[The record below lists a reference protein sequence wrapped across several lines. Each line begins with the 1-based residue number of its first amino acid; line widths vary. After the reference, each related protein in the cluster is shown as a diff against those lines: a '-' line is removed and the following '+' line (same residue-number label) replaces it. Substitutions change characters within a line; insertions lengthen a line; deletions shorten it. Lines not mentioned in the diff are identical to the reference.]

1 MKPDEIRILVIE
13 DNPNWVNKTRQ
24 ILRHLGYANVRT
36 SANAEEA
43 RATFKEFDPHLAVVD
58 IMLPEDED
66 GFDLIKEMR
75 IAFCAQTAEM
85 YPVSDNVRGHENT
98 EWSQSY
104 AYHLTDAK
112 KDLPRVL
119 LVGDSVCRAYAGGV
133 GKILDGK
140 MNVTFWVSSY
150 CVTSTNYMRLLSV
163 MLDEAKYDVVHFN
176 NTLHSLQTK
185 TADWERAFEA
195 ALSLVREKQPDAK
208 IVWCAGTPLR
218 NAAKTRKAAELNAA
232 GARVV
237 AKLGGIATN
246 DLFRLLDPLDRKSA
260 WRDDYH
266 FTAGTSADIARRV
279 ADCVLEAAGLAPRC
293 VSGGIRPVTGESPR
307 KPQERH

>member
-1 MKPDEIRILVIE
+1 MKQLYFLTV
-13 DNPNWVNKTRQ
+13 
-24 ILRHLGYANVRT
+24 LYA
-36 SANAEEA
+36 AQ
-43 RATFKEFDPHLAVVD
+43 
-58 IMLPEDED
+58 
-66 GFDLIKEMR
+66 

-140 MNVTFWVSSY
+140 MNVSFWVSSY

-218 NAAKTRKAAELNAA
+218 NAAKTRKAAELNEA

-293 VSGGIRPVTGESPR
+293 VSGGISPVTGESPR

>member
-1 MKPDEIRILVIE
+1 M
-13 DNPNWVNKTRQ
+13 
-24 ILRHLGYANVRT
+24 
-36 SANAEEA
+36 
-43 RATFKEFDPHLAVVD
+43 
-58 IMLPEDED
+58 
-66 GFDLIKEMR
+66 
-75 IAFCAQTAEM
+75 
-85 YPVSDNVRGHENT
+85 
-98 EWSQSY
+98 
-104 AYHLTDAK
+104 
-112 KDLPRVL
+112 
-119 LVGDSVCRAYAGGV
+119 
-133 GKILDGK
+133 
-140 MNVTFWVSSY
+140 
-150 CVTSTNYMRLLSV
+150 
-163 MLDEAKYDVVHFN
+163 N

-218 NAAKTRKAAELNAA
+218 NAAKTRKAAELNEA

>member
-1 MKPDEIRILVIE
+1 MYFL
-13 DNPNWVNKTRQ
+13 TA
-24 ILRHLGYANVRT
+24 LYA
-36 SANAEEA
+36 AQ
-43 RATFKEFDPHLAVVD
+43 
-58 IMLPEDED
+58 
-66 GFDLIKEMR
+66 

-119 LVGDSVCRAYAGGV
+119 LVGDS
-133 GKILDGK
+133 
-140 MNVTFWVSSY
+140 
-150 CVTSTNYMRLLSV
+150 
-163 MLDEAKYDVVHFN
+163 
-176 NTLHSLQTK
+176 
-185 TADWERAFEA
+185 
-195 ALSLVREKQPDAK
+195 
-208 IVWCAGTPLR
+208 
-218 NAAKTRKAAELNAA
+218 
-232 GARVV
+232 
-237 AKLGGIATN
+237 
-246 DLFRLLDPLDRKSA
+246 LFRLLDPLDRKSA